1 MIIKTLWIAPVCQLS
16 HCCIVKLTISLSAV
30 GAELP
35 LNAIIFHE
43 LLHEGTFKTVHRAI
57 VNYHPRGMS
66 ALEVAVKRL
75 KGL

>member
-1 MIIKTLWIAPVCQLS
+1 METVWITPVCQTFLYCEITIFLS
-16 HCCIVKLTISLSAV
+16 IVE
-30 GAELP
+30 AELP

-57 VNYHPRGMS
+57 VNYSPRGMS
-66 ALEVAVKRL
+66 NLEVAVKRL